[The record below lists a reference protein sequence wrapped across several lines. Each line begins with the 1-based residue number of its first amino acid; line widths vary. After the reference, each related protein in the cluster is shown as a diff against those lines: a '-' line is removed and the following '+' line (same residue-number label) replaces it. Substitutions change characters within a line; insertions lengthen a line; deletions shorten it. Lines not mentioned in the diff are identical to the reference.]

1 MLMLKLGSWSF
12 GGCDF
17 VPRGVGELRT
27 RSAVT
32 FMHDGY
38 KTAWAGPAL
47 AEIPVPLVLA
57 MRRRL
62 KSMALCS
69 VWPDSSR
76 GC

>member
-1 MLMLKLGSWSF
+1 MLMVKQVRGHWWMRL
-12 GGCDF
+12 
-17 VPRGVGELRT
+17 VPRDVRELRT
-27 RSAVT
+27 RGAVT

-38 KTAWAGPAL
+38 KTARAGPAQ

-62 KSMALCS
+62 KSIALCS